1 MNTLTTFRALKLL
14 HYLTEQYLEMV
25 RSSKAYSHLKSQPE
39 IRMKTRA
46 LDKWP
51 QSVPTIR
58 QQRFCKLVL
67 KPHVFQ
73 KRVRGWRTLVSPER
87 HEAQVP
93 DYAALLSALSK
104 VINRTRRLMQQQL
117 YAITSPTGKL
127 SAYQESSMIFV
138 SAIVSDYC
146 RVQLWN
152 L

>member
-25 RSSKAYSHLKSQPE
+25 KSSKAYSHLKSQPE
-39 IRMKTRA
+39 IRVKTRA

-51 QSVPTIR
+51 QSVPTIH

-67 KPHVFQ
+67 NPRVFHN
-73 KRVRGWRTLVSPER
+73 RVRSWTTSGEPWASRSSSWLPSPAECSLQSHKQDMELTATVSNNCS
-87 HEAQVP
+87 HWKTCC
-93 DYAALLSALSK
+93 YH
-104 VINRTRRLMQQQL
+104 
-117 YAITSPTGKL
+117 
-127 SAYQESSMIFV
+127 ESSTMFV
-138 SAIVSDYC
+138 SAIVSDYD